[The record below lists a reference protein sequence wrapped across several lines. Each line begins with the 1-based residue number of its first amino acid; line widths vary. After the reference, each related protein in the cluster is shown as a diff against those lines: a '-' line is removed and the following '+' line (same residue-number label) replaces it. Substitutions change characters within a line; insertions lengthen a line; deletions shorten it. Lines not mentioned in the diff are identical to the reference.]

1 MSAEPGDS
9 EVRSTATNS
18 GVFRTLNAA
27 AVSEKTV
34 TVWSSYTYAAL
45 VVLRTFHEP
54 RWNARTLVRVAPVL
68 NVRPA
73 LSIFTSEPLVGSPC
87 EFRKFFG
94 TWFVKLD
101 VSWS

>member
-54 RWNARTLVRVAPVL
+54 RWNARTLARVAPAL
-68 NVRPA
+68 NVRAA
-73 LSIFTSEPLVGSPC
+73 LPIFSSEPLVGSQC
-87 EFRKFFG
+87 EFRRFFG
-94 TWFVKLD
+94 TWV
-101 VSWS
+101 VQV